1 MKDELRQIVLAAAAD
16 RFPPPDGGV
25 IVVPPDRTTGL
36 HAVLSFTG
44 HAVVA
49 TDRSLDEVLALGIDG
64 FDGTLAPDALR
75 ALAGPDGWIGVL
87 DVVLVARGT
96 GGGGTTLR
104 PADPDAELLRVGYAA
119 ATRVDVRVMGDPR
132 GLITIGRGLGGR
144 TEIGWEVVE
153 NRRSQGVGRALLVDL
168 LAEMPVG
175 APIFASCA
183 PGNARSL
190 RALLAAGFQVIGAE
204 NLIRPAG

>member
-1 MKDELRQIVLAAAAD
+1 MTDQLRQIVLAAAAGT
-16 RFPPPDGGV
+16 FPSPDGGV

-49 TDRSLDEVLALGIDG
+49 TDRSREEVLALGIDG

-75 ALAGPDGWIGVL
+75 GLAGPDGWIGVL

-96 GGGGTTLR
+96 GVGGTALR
-104 PADPDAELLRVGYAA
+104 PSDSDEAHLRVEYAQ
-119 ATRVDVRVMGDPR
+119 ATRVDVQVLADER
-132 GLITIGRGLGGR
+132 GLVTIGRGLGGR
-144 TEIGWEVVE
+144 TEIGFEVVE
-153 NRRSQGVGRALLVDL
+153 NRRGRGIGRSILLDL

-190 RALLAAGFQVIGAE
+190 RSLLAAGFTVIGGE
-204 NLIRPAG
+204 NLIRPAR